1 VAGDSPNRAPVWDT
15 AIVRI
20 WGSSG
25 RVGVIVGAIALL
37 AACSSSRQ
45 AGPIGPRTNP
55 TTTSSVPATTS
66 DGTQPGST
74 SSTAPPGSGTTGSTA
89 SSSTV
94 AATTSPSGTR
104 TITIVAVAGSTGAVL
119 PGGPPFSDADPFTE
133 AVRLADGTCT
143 GWDGSAGGTTEGL
156 EVGAPVLILDAE
168 NNEEIGRGTIER
180 SRWEDVADG
189 GEQWNC
195 FFELSASVTGSP
207 AEFRI
212 RVGGLQPWLA
222 GPDPADPDTF
232 FASVSTDA
240 AIGLIPACP
249 PVPPEPDETAAT
261 TASTAPTT
269 TTTTTTAPAGPAGE
283 WQAIGRY
290 WSQGL
295 RSMCRAGLAVTALA
309 RPCRPPGVGS
319 EYISE
324 IVDSNDPTVTYED
337 NARLPRGTQVT
348 AVVATGRPCE

>member
-1 VAGDSPNRAPVWDT
+1 
-15 AIVRI
+15 VRI

-25 RVGVIVGAIALL
+25 RVGIIVGAIALL

-45 AGPIGPRTNP
+45 AGPIAQRTTTT
-55 TTTSSVPATTS
+55 TTTSSVPGTTS
-66 DGTQPGST
+66 DGSQPGST
-74 SSTAPPGSGTTGSTA
+74 TSTAPPGSGATGSTA
-89 SSSTV
+89 PSSTV
-94 AATTSPSGTR
+94 ATTTSPSGTR
-104 TITIVAVAGSTGAVL
+104 RITIVAVAGSTGPVL
-119 PGGPPFSDADPFTE
+119 EGGPPFTEADPFTE
-133 AVRLADGTCT
+133 AVRLRDGTCT

-156 EVGAPVLILDAE
+156 AVGAPVLVLGAE
-168 NNEEIGRGTIER
+168 DNEEIGRGTIER

-195 FFELSASVTGSP
+195 FFELTATVTGSP

-249 PVPPEPDETAAT
+249 PVPPEPDETATT
-261 TASTAPTT
+261 TASTTT
-269 TTTTTTAPAGPAGE
+269 STTTTTTAPPGPTGE
-283 WQAIGRY
+283 WRAIGRY
-290 WSQGL
+290 WSEGL

-324 IVDSNDPTVTYED
+324 IVDSNDPTVLYED
-337 NARLPRGTQVT
+337 NARLPRGTEVT

>member
-1 VAGDSPNRAPVWDT
+1 M
-15 AIVRI
+15 
-20 WGSSG
+20 WGSSV
-25 RVGVIVGAIALL
+25 RVGIIVGAIVLL
-37 AACSSSRQ
+37 GACSSSRQ
-45 AGPIGPRTNP
+45 TGPIAPRTNP
-55 TTTSSVPATTS
+55 TTTSSAPATTS
-66 DGTQPGST
+66 DLTQPGATAST
-74 SSTAPPGSGTTGSTA
+74 TPPGTGTAGSTAP
-89 SSSTV
+89 SSTV
-94 AATTSPSGTR
+94 AATTSPPGTR

-119 PGGPPFSDADPFTE
+119 SSGPPFGDADPFTE

-143 GWDGSAGGTTEGL
+143 GWDGSAVGTTEGL

-168 NNEEIGRGTIER
+168 NNDEIGQGTIER

-195 FFELSASVTGSP
+195 FFELTATVTGSP

-232 FASVSTDA
+232 FASVSTGA
-240 AIGLIPACP
+240 GIGLIPACP
-249 PVPPEPDETAAT
+249 PVPPEEDETATT
-261 TASTAPTT
+261 TASTAPT

-319 EYISE
+319 EYITE

-337 NARLPRGTQVT
+337 NARVPRGTQVT